1 MDPHRYKIL
10 ACAVFARECYYCAAL
25 SKNIIDVRLLEQGLH
40 DIGEEKMS
48 AALQREIDAVDHEKY
63 EAILLAYGLC
73 NNGIRNLH
81 AEIPLVVPR
90 AHDCITLLMG
100 SKEAYL
106 KYFHDHPGCFF
117 RSVGWAER
125 AHDNLSNP
133 ESTTRQMGMGTYED
147 YVEQYGEDNAKYLM
161 ETLGDHLRNYS
172 RLSYIDTGLPLG
184 EDYQCDA
191 KALAREKAWEYL
203 EVPGNTHLIARL
215 MNGSW
220 DDAEFLVVEPGKTIQ
235 ASYDENIVRQ
245 E

>member
-1 MDPHRYKIL
+1 MAPHRYLTL

-25 SKNIIDVRLLEQGLH
+25 SKNIVDVQLLEQGLH

-48 AALQREIDAVDHEKY
+48 AALQSEVDAVDKDKY

-81 AEIPLVVPR
+81 ADIPLVVPR

-106 KYFHDHPGCFF
+106 KYFHAHPGCFF

-133 ESTTRQMGMGTYED
+133 ESTTRQLGMGTYED

-184 EDYQCDA
+184 GDYQREA
-191 KALAREKAWEYL
+191 KALAKEKAWEFL
-203 EVPGNTHLIARL
+203 EVQGNTHLITNL

-220 DDAEFLVVEPGKTIQ
+220 DDADFLVVKPGLTIQ

>member
-1 MDPHRYKIL
+1 MGRHRYKIL

-25 SKNIIDVRLLEQGLH
+25 SKNIVDVQLLEQGLH

-48 AALQREIDAVDHEKY
+48 AALQSAVDAVDKDKY
-63 EAILLAYGLC
+63 DAILLAYGLC

-106 KYFHDHPGCFF
+106 KYFHEHPGCFF

-147 YVEQYGEDNAKYLM
+147 YVKQYGEDNAKYLM

-184 EDYQCDA
+184 EDYQHEA
-191 KALAREKAWEYL
+191 KALAKEKAWDYL
-203 EVPGNTHLIARL
+203 EVQGNTHLIMNL

-220 DDAEFLVVEPGKTIQ
+220 DDADFLVVKPGKTIQ
-235 ASYDENIVRQ
+235 ASYDETIVRQ

>member
-184 EDYQCDA
+184 EGYQCEA

-203 EVPGNTHLIARL
+203 EVQGNTHLIARF